1 MEEERRLKGQETRKL
16 QETEV
21 KNEEEQ
27 LLKEQKKRELG
38 QTQEQETK
46 E

>member
-1 MEEERRLKGQETRKL
+1 MEAERRIKGEETRKL
-16 QETEV
+16 AETEV

-38 QTQEQETK
+38 ETQEQETK